1 MISGNSWLHTI
12 MRGSISS
19 FSDNVQRKIMDYVE
33 LLKGENRFVKM
44 YFHLHLVLRSSM
56 RFYSV
61 LRLIRL
67 LYLKMS

>member
-1 MISGNSWLHTI
+1 
-12 MRGSISS
+12 
-19 FSDNVQRKIMDYVE
+19 MDYVE